1 MMPLNRHAGLV
12 AMVPALLLPA
22 AGQAQTAPSARVTGY
37 GEVSATRDLGLRDP
51 GTIEGSGTVRLWEGA
66 TITGQ
71 TSRIEARLCGR
82 FGMLFVVDGLGAGGI
97 LGVTIQSRHPQ
108 LVNPSGQVS
117 TGVRYTSTVATGQ
130 PGLVGYT
137 FDHPWEMVPGTWTFS
152 VQLGDK
158 VLAEQAF
165 EVVAPSDGGQL
176 LREGCSA
183 LLS

>member
-1 MMPLNRHAGLV
+1 MPLNRHAGLV
-12 AMVPALLLPA
+12 AILPFLLLSG

-37 GEVSATRDLGLRDP
+37 GEVSAARDLGLRDP

-66 TITGQ
+66 TITRQ

-82 FGMLFVVDGLGAGGI
+82 FGMLFVVDGLGANGT
-97 LGVTIQSRHPQ
+97 LGVTLRSRHPQ
-108 LVNPSGQVS
+108 LLNPLGQAS
-117 TGVRYTSTVATGQ
+117 TGIRYTSTVVASQ
-130 PGLVGYT
+130 SGLVGYT

-165 EVVAPSDGGQL
+165 EVVAPSDGGQP
-176 LREGCSA
+176 LRDGCSA